1 MFGIHMIFGP
11 QTAVV
16 RLNNG
21 PTYIKPHSHTIFF
34 GTKEGLKH
42 PRNDGFGNAGARIGN
57 LDAEH
62 AGEGTGFQISGDAH
76 RGGRPA

>member
-1 MFGIHMIFGP
+1 
-11 QTAVV
+11 
-16 RLNNG
+16 
-21 PTYIKPHSHTIFF
+21 
-34 GTKEGLKH
+34 
-42 PRNDGFGNAGARIGN
+42 